1 MHVSVTSLIYWCIFL
16 TTVNNQEKSVSVMVG
31 KNVQP
36 NHWYFYVSVTKIY
49 AFKIFQINVHT
60 INIEKFVEY
69 DQWSSAFR
77 TCNENSGFCLI
88 PIIIIIDR
96 CTVDRRKVYVL

>member
-1 MHVSVTSLIYWCIFL
+1 MHVSVTSLIYCCIFL

-60 INIEKFVEY
+60 INIKKFVEHN
-69 DQWSSAFR
+69 QQSSVFR
-77 TCNENSGFCLI
+77 TCNENSVFLL
-88 PIIIIIDR
+88 DSS
-96 CTVDRRKVYVL
+96 YYYN

>member
-1 MHVSVTSLIYWCIFL
+1 MPVSMTSLIYWCIYL

-60 INIEKFVEY
+60 INIEKFVEH
-69 DQWSSAFR
+69 DQ
-77 TCNENSGFCLI
+77 
-88 PIIIIIDR
+88 
-96 CTVDRRKVYVL
+96 

>member
-1 MHVSVTSLIYWCIFL
+1 MHVLVTSLIYCCIFL

-49 AFKIFQINVHT
+49 ALKIFQISYYKYQ
-60 INIEKFVEY
+60 I
-69 DQWSSAFR
+69 SRR
-77 TCNENSGFCLI
+77 T
-88 PIIIIIDR
+88 
-96 CTVDRRKVYVL
+96 

>member
-49 AFKIFQINVHT
+49 AFKIF
-60 INIEKFVEY
+60 
-69 DQWSSAFR
+69 R
-77 TCNENSGFCLI
+77 
-88 PIIIIIDR
+88 
-96 CTVDRRKVYVL
+96 